1 MAFFGTCKF
10 HIFEHPGTYPDT
22 DEWGSGMVL
31 TKPPRAHA
39 TLQQMNSEMLMF

>member
-1 MAFFGTCKF
+1 MAFFGKF
-10 HIFEHPGTYPDT
+10 HGIFEHPGTYPDT

-39 TLQQMNSEMLMF
+39 TLQKMNSEMLMF